1 VRLEI
6 RSRHIP
12 VTDELRAWCERRVD
26 FSLSH
31 FRDRIRDVTLR
42 LEDANGPKGGLDKR
56 CVLVIRLR
64 RGAPIV
70 LSTDDSSV
78 MAAVDRSVDRAGQ
91 AVSRALERERQGL
104 DLGRRAWGA
113 GVPA

>member
-12 VTDELRAWCERRVD
+12 VTEELRAYCERRID
-26 FSLSH
+26 FSLSR
-31 FRDRIRDVTLR
+31 FRDHLRDVTLR

-56 CVLVIRLR
+56 CILIIRLR

-70 LSTDDSSV
+70 HSTEDSSV
-78 MAAVDRSVDRAGQ
+78 MASVDRSVDRASQ
-91 AVSRALERERQGL
+91 AVSRVLERERLGM
-104 DLGRRAWGA
+104 DLGRRAWA
-113 GVPA
+113 SGVPA